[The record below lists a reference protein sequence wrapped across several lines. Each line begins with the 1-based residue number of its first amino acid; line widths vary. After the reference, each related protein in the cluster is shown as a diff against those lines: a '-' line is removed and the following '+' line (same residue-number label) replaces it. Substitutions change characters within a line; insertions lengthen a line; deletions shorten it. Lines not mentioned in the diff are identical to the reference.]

1 MGSLV
6 TRDMLLKHTAL
17 ALAVFAAIADAR
29 RLRGGRKRG
38 NRGRGKGKRPA
49 AAAAAVSAEVDE
61 AFFPS
66 LSEPGSEELF
76 ASIVS
81 GEFEDFVAEFHEEQ
95 LAKGEIEESE
105 GDDGFRGVG
114 MEGYSEEGFRAV
126 TMQNIMNAGGPEY
139 CKDMT
144 NIHHKNRPKPGQA
157 GWGTWSQML
166 NACKSLDKVMGK
178 RKAACSNFLMKIA
191 FNPNRKYELKPNEE
205 TRKKY
210 CQDITK
216 MKNPWLHCKA
226 VCGGR
231 GRKKTMCIRR
241 RNMCQNRLKLWTENN
256 EALKENKKCRKLP
269 KGMKTPPPHNHPLNQ
284 KRKCVRVKKR
294 WVCEY
299 IPNSD
304 LPWCPYGWSE
314 ANKEQFK
321 GKGKAAAWG
330 HGKKK
335 GGKPKGKGGFRELG
349 EQMSEGS
356 DQFQE
361 MMSEM
366 DQIENQF
373 GHNAL
378 DAEIQ
383 KFQNKKK
390 KRGKGGKWTRNSYE
404 EDLALSYVDDDVK
417 DRK

>member
-95 LAKGEIEESE
+95 LA
-105 GDDGFRGVG
+105 
-114 MEGYSEEGFRAV
+114 
-126 TMQNIMNAGGPEY
+126 
-139 CKDMT
+139 
-144 NIHHKNRPKPGQA
+144 
-157 GWGTWSQML
+157 
-166 NACKSLDKVMGK
+166 
-178 RKAACSNFLMKIA
+178 
-191 FNPNRKYELKPNEE
+191 
-205 TRKKY
+205 
-210 CQDITK
+210 
-216 MKNPWLHCKA
+216 
-226 VCGGR
+226 
-231 GRKKTMCIRR
+231 
-241 RNMCQNRLKLWTENN
+241 
-256 EALKENKKCRKLP
+256 
-269 KGMKTPPPHNHPLNQ
+269 NHPLNS

-299 IPNSD
+299 IPNSE

-373 GHNAL
+373 GHSAL

>member
-38 NRGRGKGKRPA
+38 NRGRGKGKRAPA
-49 AAAAAVSAEVDE
+49 AAAPVSAEVDE

-66 LSEPGSEELF
+66 LNEPGSEELW
-76 ASIVS
+76 ASIVN
-81 GEFEDFVAEFHEEQ
+81 GDFEDFVAEFHEEQ
-95 LAKGEIEESE
+95 VAKGDVVESE
-105 GDDGFRGVG
+105 GDDDGFRGVG

-139 CKDMT
+139 CKDM
-144 NIHHKNRPKPGQA
+144 NSIHHKNRPKPGQA

-166 NACKSLDKVMGK
+166 NACKKLDQVMGK

-191 FNPNRKYELKPNEE
+191 FNPNRKYELKPTEK
-205 TRKKY
+205 TRQKY
-210 CQDITK
+210 CQEITK
-216 MKNPWLHCKA
+216 MKNPWLQCSAK
-226 VCGGR
+226 CGGR

-241 RNMCQNRLKLWTENN
+241 RNMCQNRLKLWSENN
-256 EALKENKKCRKLP
+256 EALKENRKCRPLP
-269 KGMKTPPPHNHPLNQ
+269 KGMKTPPPANHPLNQ
-284 KRKCVRVKKR
+284 KRKCVRVKRR
-294 WVCEY
+294 WVCEH

-304 LPWCPYGWSE
+304 KPWCPYGWTE
-314 ANKEQFK
+314 KHKEQFS

-330 HGKKK
+330 HGKKQK
-335 GGKPKGKGGFRELG
+335 GKPSKFRELG
-349 EQMSEGS
+349 EQMSQDSE
-356 DQFQE
+356 QFQE

-366 DQIENQF
+366 DQIESQF
-373 GHNAL
+373 GHSAL
-378 DAEIQ
+378 DKEIN
-383 KFQNKKK
+383 KFQNKQKK
-390 KRGKGGKWTRNSYE
+390 KRGKGGKWSRNSYE
-404 EDLALSYVDDDVK
+404 ESLALSYVDDDVK

>member
-81 GEFEDFVAEFHEEQ
+81 GEFEDFVTEFHEEQ

-105 GDDGFRGVG
+105 GDD
-114 MEGYSEEGFRAV
+114 GFRAV

-210 CQDITK
+210 CQ
-216 MKNPWLHCKA
+216 
-226 VCGGR
+226 
-231 GRKKTMCIRR
+231 
-241 RNMCQNRLKLWTENN
+241 E
-256 EALKENKKCRKLP
+256 
-269 KGMKTPPPHNHPLNQ
+269 
-284 KRKCVRVKKR
+284 
-294 WVCEY
+294 
-299 IPNSD
+299 
-304 LPWCPYGWSE
+304 
-314 ANKEQFK
+314 
-321 GKGKAAAWG
+321 
-330 HGKKK
+330 
-335 GGKPKGKGGFRELG
+335 
-349 EQMSEGS
+349 
-356 DQFQE
+356 
-361 MMSEM
+361 
-366 DQIENQF
+366 
-373 GHNAL
+373 
-378 DAEIQ
+378 
-383 KFQNKKK
+383 
-390 KRGKGGKWTRNSYE
+390 
-404 EDLALSYVDDDVK
+404 
-417 DRK
+417 